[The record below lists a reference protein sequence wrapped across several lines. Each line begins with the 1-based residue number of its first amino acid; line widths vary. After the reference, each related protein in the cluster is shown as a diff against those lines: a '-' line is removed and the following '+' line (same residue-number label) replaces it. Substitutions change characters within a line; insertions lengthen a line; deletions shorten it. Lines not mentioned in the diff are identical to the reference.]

1 MTLSGERVGG
11 VAGHVAAR
19 VLAEAGPGEV
29 LLSDTTRDLAEGGGG
44 LAFESRGRYR
54 LKGLEREHELFV
66 AGPDAEQASHVAP
79 LGVAGLVQLEQVEHF
94 ADLVVE
100 LRRVTHPGFP
110 VKRVAASASDAL
122 TSHEA
127 AFHEV
132 GDDSLHGS
140 LRDPDRLG
148 NITQARL
155 RVTRDT
161 EKHLGVVGEEAPR
174 FRGFLS

>member
-1 MTLSGERVGG
+1 M
-11 VAGHVAAR
+11 
-19 VLAEAGPGEV
+19 
-29 LLSDTTRDLAEGGGG
+29 
-44 LAFESRGRYR
+44 
-54 LKGLEREHELFV
+54 
-66 AGPDAEQASHVAP
+66 
-79 LGVAGLVQLEQVEHF
+79 VQLEQVEHL

-100 LRRVTHPGFP
+100 LRRVTHPGFT

-174 FRGFLS
+174 LRGFLS